1 MLSKPEKQTYLSL
14 RCVCLWE
21 KSEPALV
28 VWARSCQCV
37 LVQSGNMRQNPNRIP
52 TAHFLTVSE
61 VQYFT
66 LAHLSFLI
74 AYPAIELFAL
84 EADEV
89 ISRH

>member
-1 MLSKPEKQTYLSL
+1 
-14 RCVCLWE
+14 
-21 KSEPALV
+21 
-28 VWARSCQCV
+28 
-37 LVQSGNMRQNPNRIP
+37 MRQNPNRIP
-52 TAHFLTVSE
+52 TANFLTVSE

-89 ISRH
+89 VSGQ